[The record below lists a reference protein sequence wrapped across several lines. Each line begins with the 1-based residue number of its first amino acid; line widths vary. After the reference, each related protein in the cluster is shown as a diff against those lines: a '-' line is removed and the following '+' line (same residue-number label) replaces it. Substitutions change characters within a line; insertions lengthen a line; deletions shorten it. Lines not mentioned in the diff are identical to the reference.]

1 MRLIASRSMFSDT
14 GETRVI
20 STKWIGGLA
29 LGALVGGSLL
39 SKSIE
44 ADQVQNSE
52 TGKSI
57 QFPAAYEYPM
67 TKGPGYETV
76 LKCQMCHSL
85 GYILNQ
91 GKQSRAFWN
100 KTTHKMVDVYKAP
113 ISHEDEKIIVDYLFS
128 YYGNGEQ

>member
-1 MRLIASRSMFSDT
+1 MFSDA

-20 STKWIGGLA
+20 SAQWFGRLT

-39 SKSIE
+39 AKSLW
-44 ADQVQNSE
+44 ADQVQSNE

-57 QFPAAYEYPM
+57 QFPAPYEYP
-67 TKGPGYETV
+67 TVKGPGYETV

-91 GKQSRAFWN
+91 GKQSRAFWS
-100 KTTHKMVDVYKAP
+100 KTTHKMVEVYRAP
-113 ISHEDEKIIVDYLFS
+113 ISPEDERIIVDYLFS

>member
-1 MRLIASRSMFSDT
+1 MISAKWLGRLT
-14 GETRVI
+14 
-20 STKWIGGLA
+20 
-29 LGALVGGSLL
+29 LGALVGGGLL
-39 SKSIE
+39 AKSIG
-44 ADQVQNSE
+44 ADQVQINE

-57 QFPAAYEYPM
+57 QFPAVYEYPM

-113 ISHEDEKIIVDYLFS
+113 ISPEDEKIIVDYLFS
-128 YYGNGEQ
+128 YYGNGAQ